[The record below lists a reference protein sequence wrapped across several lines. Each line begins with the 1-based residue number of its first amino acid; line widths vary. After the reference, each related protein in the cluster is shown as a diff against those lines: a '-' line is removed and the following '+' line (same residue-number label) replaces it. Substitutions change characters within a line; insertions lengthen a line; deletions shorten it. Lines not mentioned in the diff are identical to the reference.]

1 MKLTTSLA
9 LLALVAASPVLAQ
22 SKVDRGGRNFFS
34 KQQDIEIG
42 QQSAVEAE
50 KQMPVL
56 RDQQVQAYVSELG
69 KRLAA
74 QAPGYRF
81 PYSFKVV
88 DVADINAFALPG
100 GPLYI
105 HRGTVEAAR
114 TEGELAG
121 VIAHEIA
128 HVDLRHGTRQ
138 ASKAVMAQLGLQ
150 LLGGLIGGSDS
161 TKEIINS
168 VGGFGLNTLFLK
180 YSRAAET
187 DADILGSQIMARAGY
202 PPSEMASF
210 FQLLEQQSGRR
221 TQEFFSDHPSPQRR
235 RERIEQEAALLGA
248 HPAPVPQTRFKAV
261 QAALRR
267 LPPARTMA
275 EIAKSPRPET
285 GGGAGTSSPRDTG
298 RIEPPSRTLTWY
310 SSPSRTYRVAYPDNW
325 EVISE
330 SRTGVTVSPRGGALR
345 TSSGG
350 ADVIVGV
357 MVDVYEPS
365 GDAYR
370 RAGDTRLDADTDELV
385 AQIRRGS
392 PYLRAVSGSR
402 EAVTID
408 HGDGLMLSLAGT
420 SPTTGRRERV
430 TVVTAS
436 VDDGHLVNMLFV
448 TPDDAPREY
457 DDLLAAMVRNLRIA
471 GR

>member
-1 MKLTTSLA
+1 MKTRISIA
-9 LLALVAASPVLAQ
+9 LLALVVASPVLAQ

-50 KQMPVL
+50 KQLPVL
-56 RDQQVQAYVSELG
+56 RDQQVQAYISELG

-74 QAPGYRF
+74 HAPGYRF
-81 PYSFKVV
+81 PYTFKVV

-105 HRGTVEAAR
+105 NRGTVEAAR

-150 LLGGLIGGSDS
+150 LLGGLIGGSAS

-202 PPSEMASF
+202 PPKEMASF

-221 TQEFFSDHPSPQRR
+221 TQDFFSAHPTPQRR

-248 HPAPVPQTRFKAV
+248 HPAPVSQERFKAI

-275 EIAKSPRPET
+275 DVSRNPRQD
-285 GGGAGTSSPRDTG
+285 GGGRTDAPADTG
-298 RIEPPSRTLTWY
+298 RIESPSRTLTWY
-310 SSPSRTYRVAYPDNW
+310 SSPSRAYRVAYPDNW

-330 SRTGVTVSPRGGALR
+330 SDTDVTLSPRGGARR
-345 TSSGG
+345 TSSGT
-350 ADVIVGV
+350 DVIVGA
-357 MVDVYEPS
+357 MVGVYEPT
-365 GDAYR
+365 GAHP
-370 RAGDTRLDADTDELV
+370 RAGDTQLDADTDELV
-385 AQIRRGS
+385 ARIRRGS

-402 EAVTID
+402 REVTID
-408 HGDGLMLSLAGT
+408 SGPGLVLDLAGT
-420 SPTTGRRERV
+420 SPDTGRRERV
-430 TVVTAS
+430 TVVTAA
-436 VDDGHLVNMLFV
+436 VDERRLVNMLFV